1 MDKTEEAEEAKFY
14 LKDNDTE
21 VINVFFSR
29 EDFIEHLSSMVLIYN
44 KDVFVK
50 TRKEKE

>member
-1 MDKTEEAEEAKFY
+1 MDKTEEAKFY
-14 LKDNDTE
+14 LKDNDTV

-44 KDVFVK
+44 KDVFLK
-50 TRKEKE
+50 TQKEK